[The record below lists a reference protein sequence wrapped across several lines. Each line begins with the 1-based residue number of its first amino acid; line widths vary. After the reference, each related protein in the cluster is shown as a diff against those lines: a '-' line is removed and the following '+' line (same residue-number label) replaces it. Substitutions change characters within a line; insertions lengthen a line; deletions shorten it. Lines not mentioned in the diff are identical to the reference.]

1 MYVWACMGVA
11 IAYVYVMFEYFN
23 TANSTYVIILVN
35 MLLILHIIFDNETAL
50 LFTNINQVVR
60 IQANYLIGFIK

>member
-1 MYVWACMGVA
+1 MYVCVRVA

-23 TANSTYVIILVN
+23 IANSTYVIILVN
-35 MLLILHIIFDNETAL
+35 MLLILHIIFDYEIAL
-50 LFTNINQVVR
+50 LVTNINQVLR